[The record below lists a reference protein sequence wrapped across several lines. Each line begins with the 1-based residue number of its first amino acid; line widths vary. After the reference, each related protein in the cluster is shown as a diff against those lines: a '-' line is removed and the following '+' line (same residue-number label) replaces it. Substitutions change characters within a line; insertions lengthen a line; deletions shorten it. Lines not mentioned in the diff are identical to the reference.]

1 MKPIRSPFPGMD
13 PYWEAKPQWP
23 VLHGWLIRKLC
34 ELTLPKAQELGYL
47 MGVERSI
54 YFRQSNG
61 EIALLGQPDMFA
73 EEVDPSRKWVESA
86 GGLAVAEPKAVHKIS
101 MCRRGLKQ
109 DYLVIKEG
117 KRPNSIVAV
126 VEVLSPGNKRG
137 SYGQKYREKRQRFLD
152 SAANFLE
159 IDLLRGGFSA
169 SRELFPELAPTPYF
183 IYLAR
188 KHGPIRHDEAFPLK
202 LSEALPVIGLPLGG
216 RGAPILPL
224 DLPTAFRAAMELSEG
239 SEQID
244 YSLNQL
250 PLPALTDSDLE
261 FVKQTLLQTQSH

>member
-1 MKPIRSPFPGMD
+1 MHSPFPGMD
-13 PYWEAKPQWP
+13 PFWEAKPQWP
-23 VLHGWLIRKLC
+23 VLHGWLIRELC
-34 ELTLPKAQELGYL
+34 RITLPKAQALGYL
-47 MGVERSI
+47 MGVERSV

-61 EIALLGQPDMFA
+61 EVALLGQPDLFT
-73 EEVDPSRKWVESA
+73 EEIDPSRKWTESS

-101 MCRRGLKQ
+101 MRRRGFKQ

-117 KRPNSIVAV
+117 KRPNPVVAV

-159 IDLLRGGFSA
+159 IDLLRAGSSPA
-169 SRELFPELAPTPYF
+169 RELFPELAPTPYF

-188 KHGPIRHDEAFPLK
+188 KHGPVRHDEAFPLK
-202 LSEALPVIGLPLGG
+202 LPETLPVIGLPLGG

-244 YSLNQL
+244 YSLDQL
-250 PLPALTDSDLE
+250 PLPALTDSDME
-261 FVKQTLLQTQSH
+261 FVQQTLSQAVR

>member
-1 MKPIRSPFPGMD
+1 MKLIRTPFPGMD
-13 PYWEAKPQWP
+13 PFWEAKPQWP
-23 VLHGWLIRKLC
+23 VLHGWLIRELC
-34 ELTLPKAQELGYL
+34 QITLPKALELGFL
-47 MGVERSI
+47 MGVERSM

-61 EIALLGQPDMFA
+61 EVSLRDQRDMFA
-73 EEVDPSRKWVESA
+73 GKVDLSRKWSDSS
-86 GGLAVAEPKAVHKIS
+86 GGLAVAEPKASHKIS
-101 MCRRGLKQ
+101 MRRRGFKQ

-117 KRPNSIVAV
+117 KRPNPVVAV

-137 SYGQKYREKRQRFLD
+137 SYGRKYREKRQRFLD

-159 IDLLRGGFSA
+159 IDFLRGGFSA

-202 LSEALPVIGLPLGG
+202 LPETLPVIGLPLGG

-244 YSLNQL
+244 YSLDQL
-250 PLPALTDSDLE
+250 PLPALTDADMD
-261 FVKQTLLQTQSH
+261 FVQQTLSRAM